1 MPTKP
6 RIIFLSNALDIS
18 GGEVVL
24 IRLVENNPDIEA
36 MLISPNPALIE
47 RLKPWLT
54 DAVLLPCFQPLARRF
69 PLVALKRLL
78 INYPLSVLSIARIVR
93 RQKCQII
100 MAGAFSSGIIAW
112 LTAALTGTR
121 AGWMHQHPVLNPLA
135 KDTKVAAF
143 LLARGLHAIPCSEA
157 MARPLLNA
165 KASAARVSVIPN
177 SVDTKVFDP
186 ELVSRDPVKKLLTAV
201 PATAHRVALA
211 AMITEWKGHQLLVE
225 AISILKRRG
234 INASKLACLMIGGV
248 YEKRERDAAYLD
260 RIKALAET
268 LGVSDQIFWLGKQ
281 TAMASLFAA
290 SDVLLNCSI
299 EPEPFGITIIEAM
312 AMKRIVL
319 VPDVGGPAEIVT
331 DGVNGFLF
339 KSNDA
344 SSLADRLEWILGHLD
359 KLDNVREAARQS
371 SVSKYQNGQMQ
382 QRYLEVFRQ
391 MIGPTVE

>member
-1 MPTKP
+1 MAIKP

-36 MLISPNPALIE
+36 VLISPNPDLIE

-54 DAVLLPCFQPLARRF
+54 DAVLLPCLKPLERRF

-78 INYPLSVLSIARIVR
+78 INYPQSVLSIARIAR
-93 RQKCQII
+93 RQKSQII

-112 LTAALTGTR
+112 LTASLAGSR
-121 AGWMHQHPVLNPLA
+121 AGWMHQHPVLTPKA
-135 KDTKVAAF
+135 KDTRAAAF
-143 LLARGLHAIPCSEA
+143 LLARGLHAIPCSKA
-157 MARPLLNA
+157 MARPLLEA
-165 KASAARVSVIPN
+165 EAAQARVSVIPN
-177 SVDTKVFDP
+177 SVDTKLFDP
-186 ELVSRDPVKKLLTAV
+186 ELVSREPAEKLLTGV
-201 PATAHRVALA
+201 PSTARRVALV
-211 AMITEWKGHQLLVE
+211 AMITEWKGHRLLVE
-225 AISILKRRG
+225 AISILKQRG
-234 INASKLACLMIGGV
+234 LDRTKLACLMIGGV
-248 YEKRERDAAYLD
+248 YEKRERDAAYLQQV
-260 RIKALAET
+260 KALAEA

-281 TAMASLFAA
+281 AAMASLFAA
-290 SDVLLNCSI
+290 SDVLVNCSI

-319 VPDVGGPAEIVT
+319 VPDAGGPPEIVT

-344 SSLADRLEWILGHLD
+344 NSLADRLEWILGHLD

-371 SVSKYQNGQMQ
+371 SVANYQNGQMQ
-382 QRYLEVFRQ
+382 QRYLRVFQQ